1 MKQSINTMLTRSFV
15 KYNVFLVILLLPF
28 LSLKA
33 QTPNERQARR
43 IFNHTYDMVF
53 GDKGS
58 SLSYAVNI
66 IHLYKTAGRIWM
78 KGKKSV
84 FEEERYIG
92 YTDEK
97 YYYRVDQKKKT
108 VEIFDVDSPDKDKYA
123 SKVKFDLEEFVYHIA
138 AEDDNY
144 VITLDLKKGAKGT
157 VKHAKAYINKKTR
170 YPVKLRLK
178 VLFFWITVDINSF
191 HYGLTDETVFDFP
204 ANKFSSYKTEDK
216 RVHK

>member
-1 MKQSINTMLTRSFV
+1 MSSRSFTIRL
-15 KYNVFLVILLLPF
+15 VFILILACPLLH
-28 LSLKA
+28 LKA

-108 VEIFDVDSPDKDKYA
+108 VEIFDVDSPDRDKYA
-123 SKVKFDLEEFVYHIA
+123 SKVKFDLEEFVYHIS

-144 VITLDLKKGAKGT
+144 VITMDLKKGGKGT

>member
-1 MKQSINTMLTRSFV
+1 MNIMSSRSFTIRL
-15 KYNVFLVILLLPF
+15 VFILILACPLLH
-28 LSLKA
+28 LKA

-108 VEIFDVDSPDKDKYA
+108 VEIFDVDSPDRDKYA
-123 SKVKFDLEEFVYHIA
+123 SKVKFDLEEFVYHIS

-144 VITLDLKKGAKGT
+144 VITMDLKKGGKGT
-157 VKHAKAYINKKTR
+157 VKHVKAYINKKTR

>member
-1 MKQSINTMLTRSFV
+1 
-15 KYNVFLVILLLPF
+15 
-28 LSLKA
+28 
-33 QTPNERQARR
+33 
-43 IFNHTYDMVF
+43 
-53 GDKGS
+53 
-58 SLSYAVNI
+58 
-66 IHLYKTAGRIWM
+66 M

-92 YTDEK
+92 YTNEK

-157 VKHAKAYINKKTR
+157 VKHAKAYINKNTR

-178 VLFFWITVDINSF
+178 VLFFWITVDINNF

>member
-1 MKQSINTMLTRSFV
+1 MNIMSSRSFTIRL
-15 KYNVFLVILLLPF
+15 VFILILACPLLH
-28 LSLKA
+28 LKA

-108 VEIFDVDSPDKDKYA
+108 VEIFDVDSPDRDKYA
-123 SKVKFDLEEFVYHIA
+123 SKVKFDLEEFVYHIS

-144 VITLDLKKGAKGT
+144 VITMDLKKGGKGT
-157 VKHAKAYINKKTR
+157 VKHVKAYINKKTR

-204 ANKFSSYKTEDK
+204 ANKFSTYKTEDK